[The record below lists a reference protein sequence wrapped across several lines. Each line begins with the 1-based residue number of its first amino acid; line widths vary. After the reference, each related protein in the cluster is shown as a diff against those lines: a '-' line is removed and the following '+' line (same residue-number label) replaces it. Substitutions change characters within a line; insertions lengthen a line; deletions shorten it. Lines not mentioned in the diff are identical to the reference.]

1 MNTKKPSAKKQPTK
15 KLVEKKQSK
24 IASVNLKEFS
34 KDADLL
40 FKKYN
45 LKTGIIVSNILDN
58 GEKHLLSCVNSPDKK
73 EEEDLL
79 LATQDL
85 FQLVKLNSESFS
97 LLANIL
103 NTVRL
108 KLEKQKIK
116 KSKK

>member
-1 MNTKKPSAKKQPTK
+1 MIKNTTKKISTK
-15 KLVEKKQSK
+15 NQSK
-24 IASVNLKEFS
+24 TKPSLDLKSFS

-45 LKTGIIVSNILDN
+45 IETGILVANILEN
-58 GEKHLLSCVNSPDKK
+58 GDKYLLSCANSPSKK
-73 EEEDLL
+73 EENALL
-79 LATQDL
+79 LATQNL
-85 FQLVKLNSESFS
+85 FQLVNLNSESFS
-97 LLANIL
+97 LLADIL